1 MSLLDW
7 IIIFG
12 YAGGLIILGWWL
24 GLRQKT
30 SEDYYLAGRKLHW
43 LPIGFST
50 MATQLGAISFISAPA
65 FVALRPGGGMI
76 WLGYELA
83 LPLAMIVLMA
93 FFFPVFHSLRII
105 SVYEFLEKR
114 YDQRTR
120 VVMSL
125 IFQLSRGLAT
135 GVTIY
140 AAALVLAVVLQIPL
154 TFTILLIGAVT
165 IVYEIFGG
173 IQVDIISDTI
183 QMIVILAGIIITAI
197 VGLHLIG
204 GWSSLSH
211 MLNPARFMAV
221 DFASHGL
228 GDSKDFGFWPL
239 FLGGFFLYA
248 SYYGCDQSQVQRELS
263 ARNLRDCKL
272 SLLFNGFCRFP
283 IVLGYCTV
291 GLILGAY
298 IAQNSEFLAKIP
310 QGNYDYLL
318 PTFIM
323 AKMPAGI
330 IGIIFIAIM
339 AAAMSSLDSSINS
352 LSAATVEDIFKK
364 IRKRKIKPEQ
374 EIKLS
379 KIFTLLWGVF
389 CITFAFFVG
398 DISPTIIES
407 INKIGS
413 AFYGPIFAVFLAGI
427 IFSKAK
433 PLAAIFGLAMGVAVN
448 LILWS
453 FVPSVSWLWWNVIGF
468 FLTILVVF
476 TGSFFLQPQF
486 QSSFKIKIPSEKRI
500 WKISYGA
507 LAVYVVC
514 LILFLIFFPRLFGVK
529 L

>member
-7 IIIFG
+7 IIIFC

-24 GLRQKT
+24 GLKQKS

-65 FVALRPGGGMI
+65 FVALRPGGGLI

-83 LPLAMIVLMA
+83 LPLAMIILMA

-114 YDQRTR
+114 YDERTR
-120 VVMSL
+120 VVISL

-140 AAALVLAVVLQIPL
+140 AAAIVLSVVLQIPL
-154 TFTILLIGAVT
+154 ALTILLIGAVAV
-165 IVYEIFGG
+165 VYELFGG
-173 IQVDIISDTI
+173 IHVDIVSDTI
-183 QMIVILAGIIITAI
+183 QMIVILGGIIITGI

-204 GWSSLSH
+204 GWESISQIVDPS
-211 MLNPARFMAV
+211 RFVAV
-221 DFASHGL
+221 DFAAHGL

-239 FLGGFFLYA
+239 FFGCFFLYA

-263 ARNLRDCKL
+263 ARNLRDCKR
-272 SLLFNGFCRFP
+272 SLLFNGFFRFP
-283 IVLGYCTV
+283 IVLAYCTL
-291 GLILGAY
+291 GLILAAHV
-298 IAQNSEFLAKIP
+298 AQNPEFLAKFP

-318 PTFIM
+318 PVFIM
-323 AKMPAGI
+323 EKLPAGVV
-330 IGIIFIAIM
+330 GIIFIAIM

-352 LSAATVEDIFKK
+352 LSAATVEDIYKK
-364 IRKRKIKPEQ
+364 IRKRRIEPQQ
-374 EIKLS
+374 EIKIS
-379 KIFTLLWGVF
+379 KMFTLFWGIF

-427 IFSKAK
+427 VFSKAK
-433 PLAAIFGLAMGVAVN
+433 PHAAIAGLGIGVTTN
-448 LILWS
+448 LILWL
-453 FVPSVSWLWWNVIGF
+453 FVPSVSWLWWNAIGF
-468 FLTILVVF
+468 SLTVFVILL
-476 TGSFFLQPQF
+476 GSFFFQPF
-486 QSSFKIKIPSEKRI
+486 YVNSFIVKIPSEKRI
-500 WKISYGA
+500 WKIGYGA
-507 LAVYVVC
+507 LIAYVVC
-514 LILFLIFFPRLFGVK
+514 LILFLIFLPKLF

>member
-12 YAGGLIILGWWL
+12 YAGGLIFLGWWL
-24 GLRQKT
+24 GLKQKS

-93 FFFPVFHSLRII
+93 FLFPVFHSLRII
-105 SVYEFLEKR
+105 SVYEFLERR
-114 YDQRTR
+114 YDEKTR

-125 IFQLSRGLAT
+125 IFQVSRGLAT
-135 GVTIY
+135 GVAIY
-140 AAALVLAVVLQIPL
+140 AAAIVLSVALQIPL
-154 TFTILLIGAVT
+154 VLTILLIGAVAL
-165 IVYEIFGG
+165 VYELFGG
-173 IQVDIISDTI
+173 IHVDIVSDTI
-183 QMIVILAGIIITAI
+183 QMIVIIGGIIATGA

-204 GWSSLSH
+204 GWGSISQVLDPTR
-211 MLNPARFMAV
+211 LTAV
-221 DFASHGL
+221 DFSAHGL
-228 GDSKDFGFWPL
+228 GDSKNFGFWPL

-272 SLLFNGFCRFP
+272 SLLFNGFFRFP
-283 IVLGYCTV
+283 IVLAYCTV

-298 IAQNSEFLAKIP
+298 VVQNSEFLAKIP
-310 QGNYDYLL
+310 QGNHDYLL
-318 PTFIM
+318 PLFIM
-323 AKMPAGI
+323 EKMPAGLV
-330 IGIIFIAIM
+330 GLIFIAIM

-352 LSAATVEDIFKK
+352 LSAATVEDIYKK
-364 IRKRKIKPEQ
+364 LRKRRIEPEQ

-379 KIFTLLWGVF
+379 KIFTLFWGVL

-413 AFYGPIFAVFLAGI
+413 AFYGPVFAVFLAGI
-427 IFSKAK
+427 VYSKAK
-433 PLAAIFGLAMGVAVN
+433 PHAAIAGLGMGVVTN
-448 LILWS
+448 LILWF
-453 FVPSVSWLWWNVIGF
+453 FVPSVSWLWWNAIGF
-468 FLTILVVF
+468 SITVSVILF
-476 TGSFFLQPQF
+476 GGSLFQPGY
-486 QSSFKIKIPSEKRI
+486 QSSFKIKIAPEKRI
-500 WKISYGA
+500 WKLSYGA
-507 LAVYVVC
+507 LIAYVVG
-514 LILFLIFFPRLFGVK
+514 LIILLIFLPKIF
-529 L
+529 